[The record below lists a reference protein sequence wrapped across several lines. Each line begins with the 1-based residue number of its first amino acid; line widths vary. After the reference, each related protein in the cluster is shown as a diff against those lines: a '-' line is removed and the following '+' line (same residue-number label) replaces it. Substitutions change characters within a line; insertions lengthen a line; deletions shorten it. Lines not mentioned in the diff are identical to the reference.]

1 MKNPPYRSR
10 KWLAAVR
17 GLEECV
23 ICGAHGVIQAA
34 HRNEGKGMGIK
45 TSDCLTAALCQYCH
59 TMIDQGKEMSRM
71 ERRAEMDRAIVLT
84 IEQLVKSGRLIISEK
99 KS

>member
-1 MKNPPYRSR
+1 MKNPPYRSE

-17 GLEECV
+17 ELDECV

-45 TSDCLTAALCQYCH
+45 TSDCLTAALCPHCH
-59 TMIDQGKEMSRM
+59 EMIDQGKEMSRM
-71 ERRAEMDRAIVLT
+71 ERRAQMDLAIVLT
-84 IEQLVKSGRLIISEK
+84 VERLVKAGRIAPL
-99 KS
+99 